1 MTMNNTL
8 SKIIVFAAGAVVG
21 SAVTWKIVKTKYE
34 QIAQEEIDSVKE
46 FYSMRQKNVC
56 ESTEDSEEVEAEES
70 AFDEEDMED
79 YEEMIEKSGYTTESN
94 ETIQNDGE
102 AKKEMDRPYV
112 ISPSEYDENGYDTI
126 TLKYYEN
133 NVLVDEFGGVMPED
147 IWEEYV
153 GADFA
158 EHFGEYEEDSV
169 FVRNDT
175 FGIDYEILKVLE
187 DYTGDN

>member
-1 MTMNNTL
+1 MTMNSTL
-8 SKIIVFAAGAVVG
+8 SKIVVFAAGAVVG
-21 SAVTWKIVKTKYE
+21 SVVTWKIVKTKYE

-46 FYSMRQKNVC
+46 FYSKRQSDCKK
-56 ESTEDSEEVEAEES
+56 EVEVEEPE
-70 AFDEEDMED
+70 FDEEDVEEYED
-79 YEEMIEKSGYTTESN
+79 LVKESGYNTESN
-94 ETIQNDGE
+94 ETIQNDEEG
-102 AKKEMDRPYV
+102 KKEMDRPYV

-133 NVLVDEFGGVMPED
+133 NILVDEFGGVMPED